1 MDAPNPLAGM
11 RLKLLQM
18 NASEVGIAPTE
29 ALPHVWGVLIDM
41 GYPNTLVTL
50 LTIADGT
57 SSVYI
62 GQSGVIGAGEHPPV
76 RAAGEAL
83 LKTAEACLEIFTP
96 GLGIEAPGDGEV
108 RFHVLTHTGRV
119 SGSWPIQVAG
129 EGVGLESAMFHAGQ
143 ALLSQVR
150 MASERNRNR
159 A

>member
-1 MDAPNPLAGM
+1 MDGSNPLAEM

-18 NASEVGIAPTE
+18 NSSDVGLSPTAE
-29 ALPHVWGVLIDM
+29 LPNVWGVVMDM
-41 GYPNTLVTL
+41 GYPDTLVTV

-83 LKTAEACLEIFTP
+83 LKTAEACLEIFKP
-96 GLGIEAPGDGEV
+96 EPDVEAPGVGEV
-108 RFHVLTHTGRV
+108 RFHVLTHAGRV
-119 SGSWPIQVAG
+119 GGSWPMQVAG

-150 MASERNRNR
+150 MASERARDR

>member
-1 MDAPNPLAGM
+1 MDGSNPLAEM

-18 NASEVGIAPTE
+18 NASEIGVIPTPD
-29 ALPHVWGVLIDM
+29 LPNVWGVVMDM
-41 GYPNTLVTL
+41 GYPNTLVTV

-62 GQSGVIGAGEHPPV
+62 GQSGVIGAGEHPQV

-83 LKTAEACLEIFTP
+83 LKTAEACLDIFKS
-96 GLGIEAPGDGEV
+96 GLGVEAPGVGEV
-108 RFHVLTHTGRV
+108 RFHILTHTGRV

-129 EGVGLESAMFHAGQ
+129 DGVGLESAMFHAGQ

-150 MASERNRNR
+150 MASERTRNR

>member
-1 MDAPNPLAGM
+1 MDASNPLAEM
-11 RLKLLQM
+11 RLNLLQM
-18 NASEVGIAPTE
+18 NASEVGVIPTE
-29 ALPHVWGVLIDM
+29 ALPRVWGVLMDM
-41 GYPNTLVTL
+41 GYPNALVTV

-83 LKTAEACLEIFTP
+83 LKTAEACLEVFKP
-96 GLGIEAPGDGEV
+96 GVGIDAPGVGEV
-108 RFHVLTHTGRV
+108 RFHILTHGGRFG
-119 SGSWPIQVAG
+119 GSWPIQVAG
-129 EGVGLESAMFHAGQ
+129 DGVGLESAMFHAGQ

-150 MASERNRNR
+150 MASERTRNR